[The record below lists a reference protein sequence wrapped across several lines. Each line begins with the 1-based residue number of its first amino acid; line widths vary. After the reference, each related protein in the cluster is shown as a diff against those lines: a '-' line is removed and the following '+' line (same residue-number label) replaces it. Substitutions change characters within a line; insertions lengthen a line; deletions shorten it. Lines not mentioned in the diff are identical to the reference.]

1 MVLRVICL
9 ASLWLS
15 AFVSAFAGTG
25 NIGVSVYDLKTGG
38 EVRQFTARIVGSLGT
53 DITLNSG
60 NNPYVRFNNLSTRET
75 FTLTV
80 SREGYYNRSIPAII
94 VSRGNTR
101 DFALALT
108 PTSGVGTPFPIRGR
122 VVDAVTNQPIPNAA
136 VEGYRL
142 AAGQAHRRVYA
153 ITDSQGRFTIP
164 QCIPGSYQFVA
175 TRVGYHSSPD
185 FELYATGEVSDLL
198 LPCAPHGTPLGSWQL
213 VRVYNALS
221 GQELRS
227 EECLLRGEAGWTL
240 RFTFWDGRRLDRLP
254 ANQVYNA
261 TVRYINT
268 DVAYHPSTRVG
279 FRLIEGAVVY
289 DYFYLVQTDMAVGTL
304 TGVVRNM
311 LDGSPVPNAWVQ
323 LRYSDR
329 PINSMFTDSQG
340 RYSFT
345 NVPRDYRGL
354 NLNIS
359 KPGWGSYTW
368 YIPALSA
375 SSTTIDLFTCTG
387 WAPVGALRFWIRDE
401 PAGFYVDGA
410 TLRITLPTGQ
420 STLVD
425 MGSGNSI
432 RISGLP
438 AWMYYNL
445 TVSAA
450 GYHAATYLNQPV
462 PFNSE
467 RGLEYYLLRSNQS
480 AGRLLGTVRDL
491 ITGNPIPSAK
501 VSAYREVRTDSTGQY
516 TLGDLP
522 LGTFDVWVGAE
533 GYQERVVT
541 VAVRS
546 GDNLRDF
553 FLVPAEYPSGR
564 VYGYV
569 RSAVENGWEIV
580 NSTVVAVA
588 PNGLTLTDDTGP
600 TSGWY
605 DFPGLPHDMPFTLIA
620 SAPGWNSATIENFW
634 PRLNSVDGI
643 DFYLNPSWDMARMQT
658 LRGNLVLE
666 GFQGNPTAVWLT
678 IEAYQHGALVW
689 RSDIHP
695 RSDGSYEV
703 GCPIQGVVDLRLKAD
718 RWISVWLG
726 GYDLR
731 NQQLPEVTFAELG
744 DTNDDDSI
752 DLFDFGE
759 LIARFGQEE
768 VNPPDLNGDGWVDIL
783 DVLLMVSNF
792 GAMGRQ

>member
-15 AFVSAFAGTG
+15 ALVSAFAGTG
-25 NIGVSVYDLKTGG
+25 NIGVVVYDLKTGS

-60 NNPYVRFNNLSTRET
+60 DNNYVRFNNLSTRET

-80 SREGYYNRSIPAII
+80 SKDNYYSRSISAII
-94 VSRGNTR
+94 VSKGNTR

-122 VVDAVTNQPIPNAA
+122 VVDAVTNQPISGAY

-142 AAGQAHRRVYA
+142 AAGQSYRRVYA
-153 ITDSQGRFTIP
+153 ITDSQGRFTVP
-164 QCIPGSYQFVA
+164 QCIPGSYHFVA

-185 FELYATGEVSDLL
+185 LELYATGEVNDLL

-213 VRVYNALS
+213 RRMYDALS

-227 EECLLRGEAGWTL
+227 GECLLRGEAGWTL
-240 RFTFWDGRRLDRLP
+240 RLTFWDGWRLDRLP
-254 ANQVYNA
+254 ANQVYNV

-279 FRLIEGAVVY
+279 FRLIEGAVVS
-289 DYFYLVQTDMAVGTL
+289 DHFYLVQTDMTVGTL
-304 TGVVRNM
+304 TGTVRNM

-323 LRYSDR
+323 LRYGDR
-329 PINSMFTDSQG
+329 PIYSMFTDSQG

-354 NLNIS
+354 NLNVS

-375 SSTTIDLFTCTG
+375 SSTTIDLFTCPG
-387 WAPVGALRFWIRDE
+387 WTPVGDLRFWIRDE
-401 PAGFYVDGA
+401 PARFAIDGA

-420 STLVD
+420 NTLVD
-425 MGSGNSI
+425 MGNGNSI

-438 AWMYYNL
+438 AWL
-445 TVSAA
+445 TYDLTISAP
-450 GYHAATYLNQPV
+450 GYRAATYLSQPV
-462 PFNSE
+462 PYNSE
-467 RGLEYYLLRSNQS
+467 RGLEFYLLRASQS
-480 AGRLLGTVRDL
+480 TGRLLGTVRDL
-491 ITGNPIPSAK
+491 LTGNPIPNATI
-501 VSAYREVRTDSTGQY
+501 SAYREVRTDSAGQY

-533 GYQERVVT
+533 GYQARVVT
-541 VAVRS
+541 VTLRS

-553 FLVPAEYPSGR
+553 FLVPAEHPSGR
-564 VYGYV
+564 VYGTV
-569 RSAVENGWEIV
+569 RNAVENGREIP

-588 PNGLTLTDDTGP
+588 PNGLTLTDNTGP
-600 TSGWY
+600 ASGWY
-605 DFPGLPHDMPFTLIA
+605 DFPDLPHDMPFTLIA
-620 SAPGWNSATIENFW
+620 SAPGWDPATVENFW
-634 PRLNSVDGI
+634 PRLNSADQI
-643 DFYLNPSWDMARMQT
+643 DFYLNPSWGTARMQT
-658 LRGNLVLE
+658 LKGSLVLE
-666 GFQGNPTAVWLT
+666 GFRGNPTAVWLT

-695 RSDGSYEV
+695 RADGSYEV
-703 GCPIQGVVDLRLKAD
+703 NCPIQGVVDLRLKAD
-718 RWISVWLG
+718 RWISVWLDG
-726 GYDLR
+726 FDLR
-731 NQQLPEVTFAELG
+731 NRQLPEVIFTELG
-744 DTNDDDSI
+744 DTNNDDSI

-759 LIARFGQEE
+759 LIQRFGQEE

-783 DVLLMVSNF
+783 DVLLVFSNF